1 MFDTLEILLDA
12 TVRAGTPILFATL
25 GAIINERAGIINL
38 GIEGLMLIG
47 ALAGF
52 AATHYSGSLLVGI
65 LVAFVATYIAGA
77 IHALITVQLRGN
89 QIVSGLALTMF
100 GIGVTALFG
109 KGMVGLTIDGFERI
123 AIPGLSSIPVIGRP
137 FFNQD
142 ILIYLSFLLVYL
154 IWFFFYRTR
163 WGLAVRT
170 IGENPAAA
178 DTSGLSVSRYRFLAV
193 TIGSG
198 LVGIGGAYLSL
209 ASTPMWIENM
219 SGGRGWIAVALV
231 IFAGWSSPRALL
243 GAYLFGGLT
252 ALQLRFQAMGTT
264 ISAHIL
270 QMLPYFFTILVLVVS
285 TIRLQ
290 KGAGQQPEALGLP
303 YDREDRK

>member
-1 MFDTLEILLDA
+1 MLEILLDA

-25 GAIINERAGIINL
+25 GAILNERSGIINL

-52 AATHYSGSLLVGI
+52 SGTYLSGSLLVGI
-65 LVAFVATYIAGA
+65 ILAFCATFIAGS

-100 GIGVTALFG
+100 GIGITALFG
-109 KGMVGLTIDGFERI
+109 KSMVGLTIDGFKRI
-123 AIPGLSSIPVIGRP
+123 AIPGLSQIPVIGKA

-142 ILIYLSFLLVYL
+142 LLIYFSFLLVFL
-154 IWFFFYRTR
+154 IWFFLYRTR
-163 WGLAVRT
+163 SGMGLRT
-170 IGENPAAA
+170 VGENPAAA
-178 DTSGLSVSRYRFLAV
+178 DTCGLSVSKYRFLAV
-193 TIGSG
+193 TVGSG
-198 LVGIGGAYLSL
+198 FVGIGGAYLSL
-209 ASTPMWIENM
+209 AITPMWIENM
-219 SGGRGWIAVALV
+219 SAGRGWIAVALV

-243 GAYLFGGLT
+243 GAYLFGGIT
-252 ALQLRFQAMGTT
+252 AMQLRFQAMGTT

-270 QMLPYFFTILVLVVS
+270 QMLPYFFTILVLVIS
-285 TIRLQ
+285 TLRLQ
-290 KGAGQQPEALGLP
+290 KGASQQPEGLGLP